1 MGAAASVKEATPEQV
16 ADEVTKLGGG
26 LAQRIRESKV
36 SGEMLLAPGAL
47 QKYLG
52 QLVCIPVPP
61 FSPCPA
67 ACTCR
72 HPTPET
78 AMICA
83 ARSH

>member
-16 ADEVTKLGGG
+16 ADEVRELGGG

-36 SGEMLLAPGAL
+36 SGEMLLAQGAL

-61 FSPCPA
+61 FPPDPA
-67 ACTCR
+67 ACTCP
-72 HPTPET
+72 HPPPAT

-83 ARSH
+83 VRSH